1 MSKII
6 LVYGLPG
13 SGKSTIANKIFQK
26 LESSIVLNG
35 DQIRKEFNDWDF
47 TLNGRLRQANR
58 MKKIADESTKQWVI
72 LDFICPLV
80 SYRNIINPDVK
91 IFMNTISESR
101 YNNTDK
107 IFEKT
112 LEENDY
118 NFDDYNSD
126 YQSDLII
133 KKIQKFDWKKETV
146 QMLGR
151 WQPWH
156 DGHLELFKR
165 CLKKTGQVSIQV
177 RDCQNW
183 EDSNPFD
190 FETVKSNI
198 IKNLDA
204 NGFTLGNDYIVQ
216 LVPNI
221 VNITYGRKVGYKIE
235 QEYFDNKIE
244 DISATK
250 IRKKMGLN

>member
-35 DQIRKEFNDWDF
+35 DQLRKEFNDWDF

-80 SYRNIINPDVK
+80 SYRNIINADVK

-133 KKIQKFDWKKETV
+133 QKIQKFDWKKETV

-165 CLKKTGQVSIQV
+165 CLIKTGQVSIQV